1 MLIKKDNILKSA
13 LISDE
18 VLTMAL
24 LSADNGIRE
33 LRERLGLKEHEKF
46 YVDTPQ
52 CKISQM
58 SRTQRN
64 QQVQQPYHFQDGVG
78 VIDNTGMISDIILE
92 QLEVGSAQIVKL

>member
-24 LSADNGIRE
+24 RSADNGIKE

-46 YVDTPQ
+46 YVDTPL
-52 CKISQM
+52 CKVSQM
-58 SRTQRN
+58 SRTERN

-78 VIDNTGMISDIILE
+78 VIDNTGMISDVILE
-92 QLEVGSAQIVKL
+92 QLEEGVAQVVRL